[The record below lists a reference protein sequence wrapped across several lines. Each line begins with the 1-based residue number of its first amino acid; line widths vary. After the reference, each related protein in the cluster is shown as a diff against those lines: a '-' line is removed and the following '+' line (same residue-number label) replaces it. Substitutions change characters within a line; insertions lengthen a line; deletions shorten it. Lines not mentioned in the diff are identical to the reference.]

1 MFRQDV
7 LVACSTTAHIPIIP
21 NDLKETLGDEHFILR
36 GRGGERGGGR
46 QYHFNR
52 TSFKSLMVRFHN
64 DSLMKLKVVEDEEK
78 SAVPQNI
85 HNKKIKQNGS
95 H

>member
-1 MFRQDV
+1 M
-7 LVACSTTAHIPIIP
+7 
-21 NDLKETLGDEHFILR
+21 E
-36 GRGGERGGGR
+36 GEWGEGGR
-46 QYHFNR
+46 QHHFNR

-64 DSLMKLKVVEDEEK
+64 DSLMKFKVVEDEEK
-78 SAVPQNI
+78 SVVPQNI